1 MGWQTIIL
9 EPTQAMLTRA
19 GLFIPMLLAV
29 ILILIIGWIIAK
41 ALQQLVTRGLKLIQ
55 LDNISEKAGLAD
67 ILAKGEI
74 KYTVSELIGVIV
86 YWLGMLIVLVTA
98 INAIGLTVAAELLDK
113 IVLYVPN
120 VIAGIFILVIGMFLA
135 TFVAGLVRTTA
146 ANAGI
151 GQAKGLGHI
160 AQVVI
165 IVFAIIISLDQFIRT
180 DVLKNSIN
188 IVLATI
194 GLGLAL
200 SFGLG
205 CKEIAGKFVADLID
219 KVRGKK

>member
-1 MGWQTIIL
+1 MGWQTIII
-9 EPTQAMLTRA
+9 EPTKAMLTRA
-19 GLFIPMLLAV
+19 SIFIPILVGV
-29 ILILIIGWIIAK
+29 ILILVIGWLIAK
-41 ALQQLVTRGLKLIQ
+41 VLQQLVTRGLKAIQ
-55 LDNISEKAGLAD
+55 LDNISEKGGLAD

-74 KYTVSELIGVIV
+74 RYTLSELIGVV
-86 YWLGMLIVLVTA
+86 AYWLTMLTVLITA

-120 VIAGIFILVIGMFLA
+120 VVAGIFILVIGMFLA

-151 GQAKGLGHI
+151 GQAKGLAQI
-160 AQVVI
+160 TQVVI
-165 IVFAIIISLDQFIRT
+165 IVFAIIVALDQFIRT
-180 DVLKNSIN
+180 DVLKSSLSI
-188 IVLATI
+188 ILASL

-205 CKEIAGKFVADLID
+205 CKEIAGKFVSELID
-219 KVRGKK
+219 KARGKK

>member
-29 ILILIIGWIIAK
+29 ILILVIGWIIAK

-188 IVLATI
+188 IVLAAI

>member
-29 ILILIIGWIIAK
+29 ILILVIGWIIAK